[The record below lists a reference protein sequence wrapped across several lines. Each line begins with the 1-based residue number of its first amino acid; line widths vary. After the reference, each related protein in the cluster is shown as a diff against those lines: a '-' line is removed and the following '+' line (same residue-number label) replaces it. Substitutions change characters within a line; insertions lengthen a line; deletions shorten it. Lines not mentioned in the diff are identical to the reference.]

1 MLVIPVDSL
10 LIAIE
15 LHFFGYAHYFQ
26 YLQYELLFAYR
37 YETCA
42 TSTLEVRIA
51 SPFADANLHE
61 TSVLIGEHASLKIGE
76 ATSVEHR
83 TVAAIICARSVLSAS
98 GRVDEPQILLVLQH
112 YGVCYLV
119 QAVGCHWAVVML
131 AYGVI
136 GW

>member
-1 MLVIPVDSL
+1 MHLLHLFDVLVIPVDSL

-26 YLQYELLFAYR
+26 YLQYEFLFAYR

-61 TSVLIGEHASLKIGE
+61 TAVLIGEHASLKIGE
-76 ATSVEHR
+76 ATSV
-83 TVAAIICARSVLSAS
+83 
-98 GRVDEPQILLVLQH
+98 
-112 YGVCYLV
+112 
-119 QAVGCHWAVVML
+119 
-131 AYGVI
+131 
-136 GW
+136 